1 MPRTANPANRS
12 CFREYAG
19 NAGEGRDPG
28 NLRPRAVSCGSDRRC
43 SDSSLDG
50 LPKGRGRGGAVKR
63 PTRGEKSGAPAGT
76 RPGEERAHPDP
87 PRVTLHEEPTSKR
100 SLGKEQRL
108 HDDWSLGPCRGPAAA
123 RGDEWRG
130 QEGSDDLVGTPIAPV
145 AGERPVLLEVGLFL
159 AAELLFGGN
168 QVGDVQTVGRLLGE
182 CAGPGID
189 AGAILETVE
198 PASGYLSNSVVR
210 TREGTQDGSRGV
222 RIATQVDDVGERLL
236 EAVGR
241 EQEVKAGRDA
251 SRREAHCRALA
262 GGLGTVP
269 VGFLDHG
276 CQGAFA

>member
-63 PTRGEKSGAPAGT
+63 PARGEKSGAPAGT
-76 RPGEERAHPDP
+76 RPGEERADPDP

-100 SLGKEQRL
+100 PLGKEHRV
-108 HDDWSLGPCRGPAAA
+108 HDDWSLGPWRGPATA
-123 RGDEWRG
+123 GSDERYG
-130 QEGSDDLVGTPIAPV
+130 RPVSDDLVGTPVAPV
-145 AGERPVLLEVGLFL
+145 AGEGSVLLEVALFL

-168 QVGDVQTVGRLLGE
+168 QVGDVQTMGRPLGQ
-182 CAGPGID
+182 CPGPGID
-189 AGAILETVE
+189 AGAILKTIE
-198 PASGYLSNSVVR
+198 PASGYLSNSVVC
-210 TREGTQDGSRGV
+210 TREGTQDGSCGV
-222 RIATQVDDVGERLL
+222 RVATQIDDLGERLL

-251 SRREAHCRALA
+251 SRREAHRRALA
-262 GGLGTVP
+262 RGFGTVP

-276 CQGAFA
+276 CQGTFA